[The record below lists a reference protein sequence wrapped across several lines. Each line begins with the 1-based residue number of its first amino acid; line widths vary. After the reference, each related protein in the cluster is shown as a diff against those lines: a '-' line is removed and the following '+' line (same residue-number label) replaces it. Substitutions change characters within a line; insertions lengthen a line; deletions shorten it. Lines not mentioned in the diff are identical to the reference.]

1 MTSFPH
7 VRTSR
12 GLVAATLI
20 ALAAVASGCD
30 APAAMG
36 EADSLILIISD
47 DLWEQSEDTAYAIL
61 EPTVHTTRNDKK
73 FFVHRVA
80 PDAPEVAELLLWK
93 QVIVVG
99 PPDDP
104 RLTRIF
110 ETAGIA
116 GVPEPGQVFQAED
129 VWARGQAAT
138 AVVLQPGF
146 EYQSWIRLLPDL
158 AATIDRD
165 YRAYVLTRMYVS
177 GPDTASARQL
187 SESYGYTLEFPA
199 VYEAAVLAEDV
210 VLLRN
215 DNPDPAELIRSI
227 VIEVA
232 PAADSLAAHDLVA
245 WRETVARTHYNI
257 SQRTI
262 ADEGAG
268 TPIEL
273 GGAPGLEV
281 RGIWQDEGTYPAAG
295 LFIARAVRCP
305 EKTVLIDAWLYSPNP
320 KRSKFE
326 YIIQLEA
333 ILNSFRCE
341 PES

>member
-1 MTSFPH
+1 M
-7 VRTSR
+7 
-12 GLVAATLI
+12 LVAAFI
-20 ALAAVASGCD
+20 ALMATTAGCD

-47 DLWEQSEDTAYAIL
+47 DLWEQSEDTAYAVL

-73 FFVHRVA
+73 FYVHRVA

-93 QVIVVG
+93 QVIVVAAPG
-99 PPDDP
+99 DE
-104 RLTRIF
+104 RLAQILRA
-110 ETAGIA
+110 AGIT
-116 GVPEPGQVFQAED
+116 GDPQPGQVLQAGD

-138 AVVLQPGF
+138 AVVLRPGS
-146 EYQSWIRLLPDL
+146 EYESWLQLLPDL

-187 SESYGYTLEFPA
+187 SEQFGYTLAYPA
-199 VYEAAVLAEDV
+199 VYETVALSENIVLI
-210 VLLRN
+210 RN

-227 VIEVA
+227 VIEAA
-232 PAADSLAAHDLVA
+232 PAVDSLAAADIVA
-245 WRETVARTHYNI
+245 WREALARTHYNV

-262 ADEGAG
+262 PDEGDG
-268 TPIEL
+268 TPL
-273 GGAPGLEV
+273 DLAGAPGLEV
-281 RGIWQDEGTYPAAG
+281 RGVWQDEGTYPAAG
-295 LFIARAVRCP
+295 LFIARAVDCP
-305 EKTVLIDAWLYSPNP
+305 GKTVFIDAWLYSPNP

-326 YIIQLEA
+326 FIIQLEE

-341 PES
+341 AGS